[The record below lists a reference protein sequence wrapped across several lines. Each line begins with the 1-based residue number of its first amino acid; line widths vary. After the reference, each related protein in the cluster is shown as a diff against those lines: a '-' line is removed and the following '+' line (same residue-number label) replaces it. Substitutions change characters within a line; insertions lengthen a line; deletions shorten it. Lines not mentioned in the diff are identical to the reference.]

1 MPELGNWRMSNDDNR
16 DRPGRGLPTG
26 LRLRLQPSGQER
38 RLYEVRVA
46 DVLIGGGGDHATYEG
61 KGIDVMSKS
70 EVSAPVS
77 SAASDRL
84 ILGVGWV
91 RPEFAGIGGTLRP
104 ASGPGN
110 YDPNYFTCF
119 ESSEA

>member
-1 MPELGNWRMSNDDNR
+1 MPFGVD
-16 DRPGRGLPTG
+16 
-26 LRLRLQPSGQER
+26 
-38 RLYEVRVA
+38 

>member
-1 MPELGNWRMSNDDNR
+1 M
-16 DRPGRGLPTG
+16 
-26 LRLRLQPSGQER
+26 
-38 RLYEVRVA
+38 A
-46 DVLIGGGGDHATYEG
+46 
-61 KGIDVMSKS
+61 KS